1 MAINQSFMQS
11 SASANNPLLGL
22 TKKPVTPTAPSNA
35 GTPINKLG
43 LTGPTG
49 IGQKALSPTQNLK
62 PTTNTLSSGFQAP
75 NVATPTPQSTANG
88 TQNNMQSQL
97 DAIKQSALG
106 IQAQLA
112 KPTTPAP
119 VPQYTA
125 NNGLYGELITGL
137 ANRYTQP
144 SQDYQ
149 NAQKQ
154 AQDILAQQKELDTNY
169 AKQTYNIETGSGD
182 LSLAGGLQGQLN
194 RLAAAKSGALASQYA
209 GATNLLGAANTQ
221 QQMQQGALGAAAGL
235 AQPQGANALGF
246 YDPVTKQFTP
256 YGGGSN
262 QSGAF
267 GAGQV
272 SGNVELGAQ
281 YSQMNAANTAAKG
294 YENTINTYLRDNPQL
309 NPSDLTAVNGVAQ
322 WLKGQ
327 VGDPKYQTLAN
338 YINEYANTLAPIL
351 GAGGSVTDYKTGLA
365 QSLVNGRAT
374 GQSISEVLANIS
386 KAADDKL
393 ANMRS
398 AGTGGGVVAGGS
410 AGYQPTTGGNTFGSF
425 FGQ

>member
-1 MAINQSFMQS
+1 MQS
-11 SASANNPLLGL
+11 STSANNPLLGL

-62 PTTNTLSSGFQAP
+62 PATNTLPGGFQAP
-75 NVATPTPQSTANG
+75 KVQTPTPQSTANG
-88 TQNNMQSQL
+88 TQGNMQNQL

-106 IQAQLA
+106 IQSQLA
-112 KPTTPAP
+112 KPVTPAIP
-119 VPQYTA
+119 AQAPQYTP

-309 NPSDLTAVNGVAQ
+309 NPSDVTAVNGIAR
-322 WLKGQ
+322 WLYGQ

-365 QSLVNGRAT
+365 QSLVNGRAS
-374 GQSISEVLANIS
+374 GQNISEVLANIS

-398 AGTGGGVVAGGS
+398 AGTGGGVVAGGE